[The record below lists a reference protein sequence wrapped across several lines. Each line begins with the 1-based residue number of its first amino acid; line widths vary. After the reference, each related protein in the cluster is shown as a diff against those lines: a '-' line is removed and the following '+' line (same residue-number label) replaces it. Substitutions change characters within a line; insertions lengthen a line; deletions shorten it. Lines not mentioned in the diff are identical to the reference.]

1 MAQNILIARVKNT
14 SPQTSH
20 KFKNE
25 ATFDKLVLMLSNEF
39 MIPVEVVKENIY
51 LETGAKLDETNYIE
65 FSKSDSRL
73 VELDIYDYMNE
84 GKEHSD
90 SSEEDDDF
98 AFENKELI
106 KLLGEIEEQGIDQYG
121 TNPHLELDDDL

>member
-1 MAQNILIARVKNT
+1 
-14 SPQTSH
+14 
-20 KFKNE
+20 
-25 ATFDKLVLMLSNEF
+25 
-39 MIPVEVVKENIY
+39 
-51 LETGAKLDETNYIE
+51 
-65 FSKSDSRL
+65 

>member
-1 MAQNILIARVKNT
+1 
-14 SPQTSH
+14 
-20 KFKNE
+20 
-25 ATFDKLVLMLSNEF
+25 
-39 MIPVEVVKENIY
+39 
-51 LETGAKLDETNYIE
+51 
-65 FSKSDSRL
+65 
-73 VELDIYDYMNE
+73 MNE